1 MLHRGSAISFFLPI
15 LRLPP
20 AIAQNVA
27 TNSLATP
34 TFSGSP
40 VSSFG
45 FSSRPEF
52 TDNATGGS
60 NNDNYEDAQSSNM
73 VNYYFVFLALI
84 LCVVA
89 LFVILMFRRKSIAA
103 RRMHSSREY
112 ALQHG
117 HGDGRGGPGWANSN
131 AERRRYWQGRWRSA
145 EASREEGLNEH
156 GEAPP
161 PYVPKTSLE
170 ERDRNGAGE
179 AIGPAVPL
187 QTLSREHAGLKP
199 PDYEEAHADEQHR
212 RDGAASAG
220 TSSGAHGGR
229 MGS

>member
-1 MLHRGSAISFFLPI
+1 MLHPESAISFFLPI
-15 LRLPP
+15 LLLPP

-27 TNSLATP
+27 TVTQEMPTSSVPSL
-34 TFSGSP
+34 
-40 VSSFG
+40 SSFG
-45 FSSRPEF
+45 FSSRPAY
-52 TDNATGGS
+52 TDYAQGGS
-60 NNDNYEDAQSSNM
+60 NNNEVQSSNM

-89 LFVILMFRRKSIAA
+89 LFVFLMFRRKSIAA

-117 HGDGRGGPGWANSN
+117 HGDGRGEAGWANSN

-161 PYVPKTSLE
+161 PYVPKTSSE
-170 ERDRNGAGE
+170 ERDRNGGGE

-199 PDYEEAHADEQHR
+199 PDYEEAHNGEQHG

-220 TSSGAHGGR
+220 MSSGAHGDR